1 MSAQPE
7 RAKKNKKMLSAVKS
21 YLKVDDDGN
30 VFMKKP
36 VGSFKEGKQLPM
48 VGVKGASLISTDP
61 RSNMSWQK
69 ENTKVVER
77 IYNAVQRSGLGNNK
91 K

>member
-1 MSAQPE
+1 MAEQPE
-7 RAKKNKKMLSAVKS
+7 RAKNNKKMLSAVRK

-30 VFMKKP
+30 VTMRKS

-48 VGVKGASLISTDP
+48 VGVKGASLISTDS

-69 ENTKVVER
+69 ENAKVVKKL
-77 IYNAVQRSGLGNNK
+77 YNAVKTNK
-91 K
+91 E